1 MRNSSE
7 PYASGDAQLHIRG
20 SGMSAAPNETAV
32 AMSERLQIEMLV
44 GIRDALQDIAAT
56 LKALQG

>member
-1 MRNSSE
+1 
-7 PYASGDAQLHIRG
+7 
-20 SGMSAAPNETAV
+20 MSAAPNETAV